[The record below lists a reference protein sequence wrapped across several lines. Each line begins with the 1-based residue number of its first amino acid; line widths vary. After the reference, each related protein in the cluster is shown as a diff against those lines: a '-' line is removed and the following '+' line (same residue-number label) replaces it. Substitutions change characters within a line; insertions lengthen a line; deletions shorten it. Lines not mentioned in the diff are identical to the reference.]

1 MHQGHSEPPLLPTPY
16 ERKRQMRKLG
26 IVALGAAAA
35 LTLAG
40 CASGGS
46 GAPEEGAEIRVW
58 LVGTDTPDEARQY
71 LVDTFE
77 EENPGSTLVIE
88 EQSWDGLVDRLTTS
102 LSGSDSPDVV
112 EVGNTQASA
121 FTSAGAFLDLTEYY
135 DELGGDDLLP
145 GFVEAGSY
153 DDKFYAAPLYSGAR
167 LVFYKKDALAASGLS
182 VPTTLDEYIAN
193 GEKLAADNPGKSG
206 IWWPGQDWYN
216 ALPYIWENGGEVAV
230 PDGEEWDAQLS
241 SDESLAGLA
250 QVQQVMTNAS
260 LAPKDGNETSPEVG
274 FCDGTTLQLSAP
286 SWVKWS
292 ILAPADAEAPG
303 CPDQEANLGVYALP
317 GIDGGAAQVFAG
329 GSNIGV
335 SAKSAH
341 PELAVEA
348 LKIILS
354 DEFQTIY
361 GENGLVPAKL
371 SLADTLGTDEVA
383 QAIAAAAG
391 NAKLTPASP
400 KWADVEAAGILQ
412 DLFVN
417 IAQGGDVQA
426 LAEQADADI
435 EAILNS

>member
-1 MHQGHSEPPLLPTPY
+1 
-16 ERKRQMRKLG
+16 MRKLG
-26 IVALGAAAA
+26 IAALGAVAA

-40 CASGGS
+40 CATTGS
-46 GAPEEGAEIRVW
+46 DAASDEGAEIRVW
-58 LVGTDTPDEARQY
+58 LVGTDTPDAAREY
-71 LVDTFE
+71 LVETFE
-77 EENPGSTLVIE
+77 EEHPGSTLVIE

-102 LSGSDSPDVV
+102 LSGSDSPDIV

-121 FTSAGAFLDLTEYY
+121 FTSAGAFLDLTDHY

-153 DDKFYAAPLYSGAR
+153 DEKFYAAPLYSGAR
-167 LVFYKKDALAASGLS
+167 LVFYKKDALAASGLE
-182 VPTTLDEYIAN
+182 VPATLDDYIAQ
-193 GEKLAADNPGKSG
+193 GVQLAQDNPGKSG

-230 PDGEEWDAQLS
+230 PDGDAWDAQLS
-241 SDESLAGLA
+241 SDESVAGLE
-250 QVQQVMTNAS
+250 QVQQVMTEAS
-260 LAPKDGNETSPEVG
+260 LAPKDGNETNPQVG
-274 FCDGTTLQLSAP
+274 YCDGTTLQLSAP

-292 ILAPADAEAPG
+292 ILAPADAETPG
-303 CPDQEANLGVYALP
+303 CPEEEANLGVYALP
-317 GIDGGAAQVFAG
+317 GADGDAAQVFAG
-329 GSNIGV
+329 GSNVGI
-335 SAKSAH
+335 SANSQH
-341 PELAVEA
+341 PELALDA

-383 QAIAAAAG
+383 QAIASAAG

-412 DLFVN
+412 DLFVK

-426 LAEQADADI
+426 LAEEADQKI
-435 EAILNS
+435 EDILNG

>member
-1 MHQGHSEPPLLPTPY
+1 
-16 ERKRQMRKLG
+16 MRKLG

-40 CASGGS
+40 CATSGGDAAS
-46 GAPEEGAEIRVW
+46 EDGAEIRVW
-58 LVGTDTPDEARQY
+58 LVGTDTPDAAREY
-71 LVDTFE
+71 LKETFE
-77 EENPGSTLVIE
+77 EEHPGSTLVIE

-102 LSGSDSPDVV
+102 LSGSDSPDIV

-121 FTSAGAFLDLTEYY
+121 FTSAGAFLDLTEHY

-153 DDKFYAAPLYSGAR
+153 DGKFYAAPLYSGAR
-167 LVFYKKDALAASGLS
+167 LVFYKKDALAAAGLAA
-182 VPTTLDEYIAN
+182 PTTLDQYIEQ
-193 GEKLAADNPGKSG
+193 GIGLAEANPGKSG

-230 PDGEEWDAQLS
+230 PEGDEWDAQLS
-241 SDESLAGLA
+241 SDESIAGLE
-250 QVQQVMTNAS
+250 QVQKVMTEAS
-260 LAPKDGNETSPEVG
+260 RAPKDGQETNPQVG

-292 ILAPADAEAPG
+292 ILAPEDAETPG
-303 CPDQEANLGVYALP
+303 CPDQEENLGVYALP
-317 GIDGGAAQVFAG
+317 GKDGGAAQVFAG
-329 GSNIGV
+329 GSNVGI
-335 SAKSAH
+335 SANSQN
-341 PELAVEA
+341 PELALDA
-348 LKIILS
+348 LKVILS

-383 QAIAAAAG
+383 QAIASAAG

-412 DLFVN
+412 DLFVK
-417 IAQGGDVQA
+417 IAQGGDVAA
-426 LAEQADADI
+426 LAAEADEKI
-435 EAILNS
+435 EDILNG

>member
-1 MHQGHSEPPLLPTPY
+1 
-16 ERKRQMRKLG
+16 MRNLG

-40 CASGGS
+40 CATSGGDAAS
-46 GAPEEGAEIRVW
+46 TDENAEIRVW
-58 LVGTDTPDEARQY
+58 LVGTDTPDAAREL
-71 LVDTFE
+71 LVETFE
-77 EENPGSTLVIE
+77 EEHPGSTLVIE

-121 FTSAGAFLDLTEYY
+121 FTSAGAFMDLTDHY

-153 DDKFYAAPLYSGAR
+153 DGKFYAAPLYSGSR
-167 LVFYKKDALAASGLS
+167 LVFYKKDALAAAGLD
-182 VPTTLDEYIAN
+182 VPTTLDQYVDQGIQ
-193 GEKLAADNPGKSG
+193 LAQENDGKSG

-230 PDGEEWDAQLS
+230 PDGEGWDAQLS
-241 SDESLAGLA
+241 SPESIAGLE
-250 QVQQVMTNAS
+250 QVQQVMTEAS
-260 LAPKDGNETSPEVG
+260 RAPKDGQETNPQVG

-292 ILAPADAEAPG
+292 ILAPEDAETPG
-303 CPDQEANLGVYALP
+303 CPDQEENLGVYALP
-317 GIDGGAAQVFAG
+317 GADGGAAQVFAG
-329 GSNIGV
+329 GSNIAV

-341 PELAVEA
+341 PELALDA

-354 DEFQTIY
+354 DEFQTVY

-383 QAIAAAAG
+383 QAISSAAG

-417 IAQGGDVQA
+417 IAQGGDVAQ
-426 LAEQADADI
+426 LAAEADQEI
-435 EAILNS
+435 EDILNG

>member
-1 MHQGHSEPPLLPTPY
+1 
-16 ERKRQMRKLG
+16 MRKLG
-26 IVALGAAAA
+26 IAALGAAAA

-40 CASGGS
+40 CATTGS
-46 GAPEEGAEIRVW
+46 DVASDEGAEIRVW
-58 LVGTDTPDEARQY
+58 LVGTDTPDAARDY
-71 LVDTFE
+71 LVETFE
-77 EENPGSTLVIE
+77 EEHPGSTLVIE

-102 LSGSDSPDVV
+102 LSGSDSPDIV
-112 EVGNTQASA
+112 EVGNTQAAA
-121 FTSAGAFLDLTEYY
+121 FTSAGAFLDLTEHY

-153 DDKFYAAPLYSGAR
+153 DGKFYAAPLYSGSR
-167 LVFYKKDALAASGLS
+167 LVFYKKDALESAGLS
-182 VPTTLDEYIAN
+182 VPDDLDEYIAN
-193 GEKLAADNPGKSG
+193 GEALAEANPGKSG

-230 PDGEEWDAQLS
+230 PDGDEWDAQLS
-241 SDESLAGLA
+241 SDESIAGLE

-260 LAPKDGNETSPEVG
+260 LAPKDGNETNPQVG
-274 FCDGTTLQLSAP
+274 YCDGTTLQLSAP

-292 ILAPADAEAPG
+292 ILAPADAETPG
-303 CPDQEANLGVYALP
+303 CPEEEANLGVYALP
-317 GIDGGAAQVFAG
+317 GKDGGAAQVFAG
-329 GSNIGV
+329 GSNIGI
-335 SAKSAH
+335 SAKSKH
-341 PELAVEA
+341 PELALDA
-348 LKIILS
+348 MKIILS

-412 DLFVN
+412 DLFVK
-417 IAQGGDVQA
+417 IAQGGDVRA
-426 LAEQADADI
+426 LAEEADQKI
-435 EAILNS
+435 EDILNG

>member
-1 MHQGHSEPPLLPTPY
+1 
-16 ERKRQMRKLG
+16 MRKLG

-40 CASGGS
+40 CATSGGT
-46 GAPEEGAEIRVW
+46 GASEDGAEIRVW
-58 LVGTDTPDEARQY
+58 LVGTDTPDEAREY

-77 EENPGSTLVIE
+77 KENPGSTLVIE
-88 EQSWDGLVDRLTTS
+88 EQAWDGLVDRLTTS

-112 EVGNTQASA
+112 EVGNTQAAA
-121 FTSAGAFLDLTEYY
+121 FTSAGAFLDLTDDYET
-135 DELGGDDLLP
+135 LGGDDLLP
-145 GFVEAGSY
+145 GFVEAGTY
-153 DDKFYAAPLYSGAR
+153 DGKFYAAPLYSGSR
-167 LVFYKKDALAASGLS
+167 LVYYKKDALAAAGLT
-182 VPTTLDEYIAN
+182 VPTTLDEYISNAQA
-193 GEKLAADNPGKSG
+193 LAAANPGKSG

-216 ALPYIWENGGEVAV
+216 ALPYIWENGGEIAV

-241 SDESLAGLA
+241 SPESIAGLE
-250 QVQQVMTNAS
+250 QVQEVMTTAS

-274 FCDGTTLQLSAP
+274 FCDGTSLQLSAP

-317 GIDGGAAQVFAG
+317 GMDGGAAQVFAG
-329 GSNIGV
+329 GSNIGI

-341 PELAVEA
+341 PELALSA
-348 LKIILS
+348 LEIILS

-383 QAIAAAAG
+383 KAITAAAG

-400 KWADVEAAGILQ
+400 NWADVEASGILT

-417 IAQGGDVQA
+417 IAQGGDVKA
-426 LAEQADADI
+426 LAEAADEEI

>member
-1 MHQGHSEPPLLPTPY
+1 
-16 ERKRQMRKLG
+16 MRKLG

-46 GAPEEGAEIRVW
+46 GASDEGAEIRVW

-71 LVDTFE
+71 LIDTFE

-135 DELGGDDLLP
+135 DQLGGDDLLP

-153 DDKFYAAPLYSGAR
+153 DGKFYAAPLYSGAR
-167 LVFYKKDALAASGLS
+167 LVFYKKDALAASGLA
-182 VPTTLDEYIAN
+182 VPTTLDDYIAN
-193 GEKLAADNPGKSG
+193 GEKLATDNPGKSG

-241 SDESLAGLA
+241 SDESIAGLE

-260 LAPKDGNETSPEVG
+260 RAPKDGNETSPEVG

-317 GIDGGAAQVFAG
+317 GMDGGAAQVFAG

-341 PELAVEA
+341 PELAVKA
-348 LKIILS
+348 LEIILS

-371 SLADTLGTDEVA
+371 SLAKTLGTDEVA

-417 IAQGGDVQA
+417 IAQGGDVKA
-426 LAEQADADI
+426 LAEQADEDI

>member
-1 MHQGHSEPPLLPTPY
+1 MATHSWLT
-16 ERKRQMRKLG
+16 
-26 IVALGAAAA
+26 GA
-35 LTLAG
+35 
-40 CASGGS
+40 
-46 GAPEEGAEIRVW
+46 
-58 LVGTDTPDEARQY
+58 
-71 LVDTFE
+71 
-77 EENPGSTLVIE
+77 
-88 EQSWDGLVDRLTTS
+88 
-102 LSGSDSPDVV
+102 
-112 EVGNTQASA
+112 
-121 FTSAGAFLDLTEYY
+121 
-135 DELGGDDLLP
+135 
-145 GFVEAGSY
+145 
-153 DDKFYAAPLYSGAR
+153 
-167 LVFYKKDALAASGLS
+167 
-182 VPTTLDEYIAN
+182 
-193 GEKLAADNPGKSG
+193 
-206 IWWPGQDWYN
+206 
-216 ALPYIWENGGEVAV
+216 
-230 PDGEEWDAQLS
+230 
-241 SDESLAGLA
+241 
-250 QVQQVMTNAS
+250 TNAS
-260 LAPKDGNETSPEVG
+260 RAPKDGNETSPEVG

-317 GIDGGAAQVFAG
+317 GMDGGAAQVFAG

-341 PELAVEA
+341 PELAVKA
-348 LKIILS
+348 LEIILS

-417 IAQGGDVQA
+417 IAQGGDVKA

-435 EAILNS
+435 EAILNG